1 MNKKLIDLSLFYGK
15 EWFMEQFN
23 EEYAS
28 EASEASVSDSDIDNE
43 QIEGGNEDGLQKT
56 SEEGEEAS
64 KEKQEET
71 LLEDSSDEDNKPVE
85 KEIKEIKEEVKP
97 EPTFDVK
104 ALEIANGLSSE
115 NATLR
120 AQLEQQKQAVEFF
133 NYVKNNPQILEAMRA
148 SDNPEVA
155 DRFNAIPTAQE
166 EMIQNMQNQIAELQ
180 LRNEVAELK
189 AKYPDF
195 KEEDVLKYAGERR
208 ILDLEVAYKAIKADE
223 LANAKT
229 EEKPV
234 DMEALKK
241 QIREELIKEMEED
254 KSATSTIVGKG
265 ISEEIEA
272 KEYSLTPEQQ
282 YIAKQFGMTD
292 EEYYNYLN

>member
-28 EASEASVSDSDIDNE
+28 EASEASVSDSNIDNE
-43 QIEGGNEDGLQKT
+43 QIEGGNEDGLQET

-64 KEKQEET
+64 EEKQEET
-71 LLEDSSDEDNKPVE
+71 LLEDNSEEDNKPVE
-85 KEIKEIKEEVKP
+85 KETKEEVKP

-104 ALEIANGLSSE
+104 ALEIANGLSYE
-115 NATLR
+115 NATLK

-148 SDNPEVA
+148 SDDPEVA
-155 DRFNAIPTAQE
+155 STFNAIPTAQE

-180 LRNEVAELK
+180 LRNEVSGLK

-195 KEEDVLKYAGERR
+195 KEEDVLKYAGERK

-223 LANAKT
+223 LANAKA

-234 DMEALKK
+234 DIEALKK
-241 QIREELIKEMEED
+241 QIREELMKEMEED

>member
-28 EASEASVSDSDIDNE
+28 EVPEASVSDSDIDNE
-43 QIEGGNEDGLQKT
+43 QIEGGNEDGLQET
-56 SEEGEEAS
+56 SEESEEAS
-64 KEKQEET
+64 EEKQEET
-71 LLEDSSDEDNKPVE
+71 LLEDSSEEDNKPIE
-85 KEIKEIKEEVKP
+85 KETKEEVNP

-104 ALEIANGLSSE
+104 ALEIANGLSYE
-115 NATLR
+115 NATLK

-148 SDNPEVA
+148 SDDPEVA
-155 DRFNAIPTAQE
+155 STFNAIPTAQE

-180 LRNEVAELK
+180 LRNEVAGLK

-223 LANAKT
+223 LAKAKT

-241 QIREELIKEMEED
+241 QIREELMKEMEED